1 MHIQTAKG
9 RETKKQTLLPSLV
22 DRPPSC
28 ASAARDDEGDGHVL
42 RGRLV
47 GLAGPDGDVA
57 RGPGRPL
64 LPPSPPQGGCEPPA
78 GGRGGGRGR
87 SGRVILLKQRA
98 LALLSGRRRG
108 PRADAPVA
116 AAARMVEGD
125 PAPNRSRAP
134 SNVPQV
140 MSTRDRILRRQDRT
154 SRRRR
159 IRSPTRRRA
168 ARAGPSPALRSRAGR
183 RLRCRSP
190 PPSLAEQPRL
200 PSPPPPGPSQ
210 RRSAARAAGDE
221 GVRPP

>member
-78 GGRGGGRGR
+78 GGRGGGRAQWAR
-87 SGRVILLKQRA
+87 DPPQ
-98 LALLSGRRRG
+98 
-108 PRADAPVA
+108 A
-116 AAARMVEGD
+116 AG
-125 PAPNRSRAP
+125 
-134 SNVPQV
+134 
-140 MSTRDRILRRQDRT
+140 T
-154 SRRRR
+154 
-159 IRSPTRRRA
+159 RSPLGPT
-168 ARAGPSPALRSRAGR
+168 AGASGGCACG
-183 RLRCRSP
+183 
-190 PPSLAEQPRL
+190 
-200 PSPPPPGPSQ
+200 
-210 RRSAARAAGDE
+210 
-221 GVRPP
+221 

>member
-140 MSTRDRILRRQDRT
+140 MSTRDRIR
-154 SRRRR
+154 SRR
-159 IRSPTRRRA
+159 IRSLSTRRRA

-210 RRSAARAAGDE
+210 RLRPARLGGAE
-221 GVRPP
+221 MVRPPDRA